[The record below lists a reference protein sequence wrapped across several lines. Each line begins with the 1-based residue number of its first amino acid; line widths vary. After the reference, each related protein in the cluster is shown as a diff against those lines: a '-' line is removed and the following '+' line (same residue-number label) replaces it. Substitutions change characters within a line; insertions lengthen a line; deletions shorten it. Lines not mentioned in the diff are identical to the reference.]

1 MKRGNYTK
9 HINHTVICAV
19 CQKPFG
25 ASRSTAKY
33 CSEKCRRMAYY
44 AKMGYLGTIR
54 PEHIAIVDPKSE
66 LEKLRAK
73 YQPQNTAQKPTL
85 GQTEKEKVW
94 TLYGYVVSTTKKNAS
109 YMINYLLDAICA
121 ENNIQGHVS
130 ANSRTKDLED
140 TNFKISLY
148 QPTREERIKIKNE
161 CMGISFTDAKEIYKI
176 ETFGTMIK
184 AKSVLNVPR
193 SYVLKKDFSKSLEKR

>member
-1 MKRGNYTK
+1 MKRGTYTK
-9 HINHTVICAV
+9 HINHSVICAI
-19 CQKPFG
+19 CGKPFG

-54 PEHIAIVDPKSE
+54 PEHIAIVDPKFE

-73 YQPQNTAQKPTL
+73 YQPQNTIKPTL
-85 GQTEKEKVW
+85 APIEKEKVW
-94 TLYGYVVSTTKKNAS
+94 TLYGYVVSTTKMNAS
-109 YMINYLLDAICA
+109 YMINNLLDAICA

-130 ANSRTKDLED
+130 ANSRTKDLAD

-148 QPTREERIKIKNE
+148 QPTKEERTKIKNE
-161 CMGISFTDAKEIYKI
+161 CMGISFADAREIYKI

-184 AKSVLNVPR
+184 AKTVINVPH
-193 SYVLKKDFSKSLEKR
+193 SYVLKKDLTKSLEKR